1 MERAKKA
8 QETKGARGGE
18 TEIDITIKLNKKI
31 EIYRDLISRKGMIV
45 DILKCALFAVATIC
59 FLRVGFKNT
68 FTKAH
73 VLIYPTLI
81 QALLFGHQS
90 FLDDLLSLLQ
100 PEQPSLARYSSPQQ
114 EIKYLTKTI
123 LFDCFNVLYLV
134 IFVPIYFAPSE
145 VYVDRE
151 RYESLAWFYF
161 FINLMYYSILILD
174 KRAFEMQF
182 NAHVMGS
189 WSQVF
194 ESETVGI
201 NNTKR
206 PDSVMPRVGDV
217 MDWP

>member
-100 PEQPSLARYSSPQQ
+100 PEQPSLARYSSPQ
-114 EIKYLTKTI
+114 
-123 LFDCFNVLYLV
+123 
-134 IFVPIYFAPSE
+134 
-145 VYVDRE
+145 
-151 RYESLAWFYF
+151 
-161 FINLMYYSILILD
+161 
-174 KRAFEMQF
+174 
-182 NAHVMGS
+182 
-189 WSQVF
+189 
-194 ESETVGI
+194 
-201 NNTKR
+201 
-206 PDSVMPRVGDV
+206 
-217 MDWP
+217 